1 MSSERDEGSRG
12 GTANVNARVQH
23 RRRSGNSGAGKPVV
37 AVARPHHE
45 VTEDHRREAGA
56 FHMTSLDREAR
67 AGARRAMIAEAAYFL
82 AEKRRFEPGHEIE
95 DWLTAEAEIAR
106 ITDAGGVS

>member
-1 MSSERDEGSRG
+1 
-12 GTANVNARVQH
+12 
-23 RRRSGNSGAGKPVV
+23 
-37 AVARPHHE
+37 
-45 VTEDHRREAGA
+45 
-56 FHMTSLDREAR
+56 MTSLDREAR